1 MFLVCRNYFGNL
13 LDMEDYI
20 IKEKNK
26 QIALIALAATSI
38 FMATLD
44 YSMLNIS
51 LPNIAKYFN
60 VRLITVSWI
69 PLSYLLIITSSLL
82 GFGKLGDIKGYKK
95 IFILGISIFVG
106 GTFLC
111 SIAPKMASVLVSRI
125 IQAVGEAMFS
135 PVAIALITTLLP
147 KELRGKALGI
157 MALSQGMGLSIGP
170 IFGALINSYIGWRF
184 IFLVNI
190 PIGLVIIFFA
200 AKMLPDRQAEPADKR
215 FDIMGAGLI
224 FISLSTFL
232 FGLNSVSRLGLGNI
246 IILGCF
252 VVSAISIIAFILGEK
267 HIPYPLLDLGLFK
280 IKNFSLANAAAFL
293 SVFVYMGLYFIFP
306 FYLEM
311 VRNIPV
317 TKAGM
322 VLMFPPLMMM
332 MIAPFSGKLSDV
344 TGSRLPCSIGM
355 IFATIGAVMLVFL
368 GKDTSFY
375 YIVACQLVMG
385 VAMGLFLA
393 PNNRLVM
400 ISAPADK
407 QGVASGVYKTMLSIG
422 GAVGI
427 AVSPI
432 VLMSSLSRAASK
444 IKIPISEVKAHPEI
458 MIQGFK
464 AIFIFMTFACIL
476 ALISSAL
483 ATDRE

>member
-1 MFLVCRNYFGNL
+1 
-13 LDMEDYI
+13 MEDFI
-20 IKEKNK
+20 IRDKGK
-26 QIALIALAATSI
+26 QIALIALAAASI

-60 VRLITVSWI
+60 VKLTTVSWI

-95 IFILGISIFVG
+95 IFILGIGIFVG

-111 SIAPKMASVLVSRI
+111 SIAPKMASVLVSRVV
-125 IQAVGEAMFS
+125 QSVGEAMFS
-135 PVAIALITTLLP
+135 PIAIALITTLLP

-157 MALSQGMGLSIGP
+157 MALSQGVGLTIGP
-170 IFGALINSYIGWRF
+170 ILGALINSYAGWRF

-190 PIGLVIIFFA
+190 PIGLTVVFLA
-200 AKMLPDRQAEPADKR
+200 MRMLSDRQPKAADKR
-215 FDIMGAGLI
+215 FDIVGAGLI

-232 FGLNSVSRLGLGNI
+232 FGLNSVTRFGLGSI

-252 VVSAISIIAFILGEK
+252 AVSAVSAVAFIFKEK
-267 HIPYPLLDLGLFK
+267 HIAYPILDLGLFK
-280 IKNFSLANAAAFL
+280 NKNFSLANTAAFL

-311 VRNIPV
+311 VRNVPV

-355 IFATIGAVMLVFL
+355 IFATAGAVMLTFL
-368 GKDTSFY
+368 NKDTSLY
-375 YIVACQLVMG
+375 YIVSCQLVMG
-385 VAMGLFLA
+385 VALGMFLA

-422 GAVGI
+422 SAIGLA
-427 AVSPI
+427 ASPI
-432 VLMSSLSRAASK
+432 ILMSSVSRAAAK
-444 IKIPISEVKAHPEI
+444 INIPLSGVRAHPEI
-458 MIQGFK
+458 MMQGFK
-464 AIFIFMTFACIL
+464 AVFLFMIFACISSLVASTL
-476 ALISSAL
+476 AA
-483 ATDRE
+483 DRG

>member
-1 MFLVCRNYFGNL
+1 MT
-13 LDMEDYI
+13 EDYI
-20 IKEKNK
+20 IREKNK
-26 QIALIALAATSI
+26 QIALITLAAASI

-51 LPNIAKYFN
+51 LPNIAKYFDAK
-60 VRLITVSWI
+60 LITVSWI
-69 PLSYLLIITSSLL
+69 PLLYLLIITSSLL

-95 IFILGISIFVG
+95 MFITGISIFIG

-111 SIAPKMASVLVSRI
+111 SVSPKIASVLVSRV
-125 IQAVGEAMFS
+125 IQSFGEAMFS
-135 PVAIALITTLLP
+135 PVAIALITTALP

-157 MALSQGMGLSIGP
+157 MALSQGVGLTVGP
-170 IFGALINSYIGWRF
+170 VLGSLINFYIGWRF
-184 IFLVNI
+184 VFLVNI
-190 PIGLVIIFFA
+190 PIGLAVIFLA
-200 AKMLPDRQAEPADKR
+200 TKMLPDGQQEVADKR
-215 FDIMGAGLI
+215 FDIVGAGLI

-232 FGLNSVSRLGLGNI
+232 FGLNSVTKLGFG
-246 IILGCF
+246 
-252 VVSAISIIAFILGEK
+252 SIIVIGSFITSALSIAAFVIWERRVQ
-267 HIPYPLLDLGLFK
+267 YPLLDLRLFGNR
-280 IKNFSLANAAAFL
+280 NFSLANTAAFL

-317 TKAGM
+317 TKAGL

-355 IFATIGAVMLVFL
+355 VFAAAGAAMLVFL
-368 GKDTSFY
+368 NKGTPFY

-400 ISAPADK
+400 MSAPADR

-422 GAVGI
+422 GAVGL
-427 AVSPI
+427 AVTSI
-432 VLMSSLSRAASK
+432 ILMGSISRAASN
-444 IKIPISEVKAHPEI
+444 IGIPLSEVKAHPEI
-458 MIQGFK
+458 MAQGFK
-464 AIFIFMTFACIL
+464 AVFLFMVFACIL
-476 ALISSAL
+476 SLIASIL
-483 ATDRE
+483 AADKD